1 MKRKATLLLVVLLLL
16 SLAVDAAAVTAP
28 AEGWRETLEEAV
40 RNWEET
46 VEFASGGVKVSEL
59 MEVLDGFYRQ
69 PDLFYY
75 GYGSYMYYE
84 SDPETAISVT
94 FHYLPYTQAE
104 IREYEEAALAALAEA
119 LLPGMSDLQKALALH
134 DWLAVNVSYDQAT
147 FEGTSV
153 NEDAYTAFGALVER
167 TAVCQGYSMAYIA
180 LLERCGIEAAYAS
193 SDAMNHGWTLV
204 KLDGNWY
211 HVDVTWDDPT
221 PDRLGQAEHTF
232 FLLSDQAI
240 RSRDSG
246 SGDLHYDWVSD
257 ASAGDTRYD
266 EGEFWTSLEQPL
278 VFTDSSTVWHLS
290 SEGQGS
296 EQTVSLLRRD
306 WTSGAETEA
315 VTVYDYWP
323 VYGKEGYY
331 WTNVYSGLCLWD
343 ERIWF
348 NGPDCLYSY
357 DPSTGDNETISL
369 AVGDSFLYGIA
380 AAEDGILCLVS
391 TGPKEEGEIMI
402 YRAERKYASQP
413 ETPVPQPET
422 PTADNP
428 FTDVSYSDY
437 YYDAVLWAYENG
449 ITTGKTEDSFA
460 PGDTCTRAQAVTFFW
475 RAAGRPAPATAE
487 NPFCD
492 VPEGSYYRD
501 AVLWASENGIL
512 QGTGTD
518 PETGLARFSPND
530 DCSYAHILTILWRA
544 MTGNRNSASGSW
556 YSDALAWAEAGG
568 LLAGTGFDPAGAP
581 NAQLCPRMDI
591 VEYLY
596 RYAKD

>member
-1 MKRKATLLLVVLLLL
+1 MKRKLTLLLVTLLLL
-16 SLAVDAAAVTAP
+16 SLAVDAAALTAP
-28 AEGWRETLEEAV
+28 AEGWQETLEAAV

-46 VEFASGGVKVSEL
+46 VEFASGGVKISEL
-59 MEVLDGFYRQ
+59 LEVLDGFYEK

-75 GYGSYMYYE
+75 DYGSYMYYE
-84 SDPETAISVT
+84 SSPETAISVT
-94 FHYLPYTQAE
+94 FHYLPYTRAEVQA
-104 IREYEEAALAALAEA
+104 YEEATRAVLEEA

-147 FEGTSV
+147 YEGTSV
-153 NEDAYTAFGALVER
+153 DDDAFNAFGALVKR
-167 TAVCQGYSMAYIA
+167 SAVCQGYSMAYIA
-180 LLERCGIEAAYAS
+180 LLERCGIQAAYAS

-204 KLDGNWY
+204 KLDGSWY
-211 HVDVTWDDPT
+211 HADVTWDDPM

-246 SGDLHYDWVSD
+246 SGKLHCDWSSES
-257 ASAGDTRYD
+257 SAGDTRYD
-266 EGEFWTSLEQPL
+266 EGQFWTGLEQPL
-278 VFTDSSTVWHLS
+278 VFTDSSTVWLLS
-290 SEGQGS
+290 SEGKGS
-296 EQTVSLLRRD
+296 EQTVSLRCRD
-306 WTSGAETEA
+306 WTSGAETE
-315 VTVYDYWP
+315 VSTVYDYWP
-323 VYGKEGYY
+323 VYGKEGYF
-331 WTNVYSGLCLWD
+331 WTNIYSGLCLWD
-343 ERIWF
+343 GRIWF
-348 NGPDCLYSY
+348 NGSERLYAY
-357 DPSTGDNETISL
+357 DPSTGDTETFTL
-369 AVGDSFLYGIA
+369 AVGDSFLYGIT

-391 TGPKEEGEIMI
+391 TGPKDEGEIMI
-402 YRAERKYASQP
+402 YRAERKQASQP
-413 ETPVPQPET
+413 ETPA
-422 PTADNP
+422 ADNP
-428 FTDVSYSDY
+428 FADVAPSDY

-460 PGDTCTRAQAVTFFW
+460 PEDTCTRAQAVTFFW
-475 RAAGRPAPATAE
+475 RAAGRPVPETAV

-518 PETGLARFSPND
+518 PETGLARFSPDD

-544 MTGNRNSASGSW
+544 VTGNRNSASGSW
-556 YSDALAWAEAGG
+556 YSDALAWAEEGG
-568 LLAGTGFDPAGAP
+568 LLAGTGFDPFGAP

-596 RYAKD
+596 RYARD